1 MCRWTPGGGCWL
13 GAVARGG
20 DRNTRES
27 ETGGAQQRVV
37 VALPEMLRNEF
48 LGTILNAETLYA

>member
-1 MCRWTPGGGCWL
+1 MDAWRRL
-13 GAVARGG
+13 LARGD

-27 ETGGAQQRVV
+27 ETGGTQQRVV

-48 LGTILNAETLYA
+48 SGTILNAETLYA